1 MLSTL
6 EKNIKAIYFKTALK
20 LFVLLIGLLFCSTL
34 LNIFY
39 HSQLAKDLTKSVE
52 SVIKTSEYRQAI
64 LILSNARNFQQISFQ
79 ATQDLSSRFE
89 VFPQTQISKFSRT
102 YSVKMYYD
110 EDKSVILGH
119 LNFTY
124 SWANWGLYILGFW
137 ILMVVLSLIFIPSI
151 KRKMQTSFENELK
164 WQRAETLFDIA
175 SQVSHDIRSPLAS
188 LQMLLT
194 QLDQMPEE
202 KRIMIRNA
210 VNRINDIS
218 NHLLERSK
226 MAKASSENLTSPKY
240 NKFEITLLSSLI
252 DTLISEK
259 RTQFQN
265 WPQIVIEG
273 DLTQGYGLFA
283 SVSPSE
289 FKRVLSNLVNNSV
302 EALSSHTGYVKISL
316 FDIGT
321 NINIQIQDNGSG
333 IPEDILEK
341 LGQKGTTF
349 GKEKHLSSGSGL
361 GFYNAKKTIDGYGG
375 EITVHSKEKIGTTVE
390 IKLPKVGVPEWFLEK
405 LYLCQDQTVLVLDDD
420 LSIHSIWKGRLE
432 SYLTANHGVT
442 LTCFTSGNEFKNFL
456 GSLDISKTLFLV
468 DYELLNQDKNGLDLI
483 EELHLGNRAILVT
496 SRFEETKIQKRAT
509 SLSVKLVPKS
519 MAGFIPIQFGQT
531 PQILDWILIDDDPLI
546 QTTWQIHAKNKKQKC
561 RIFSHPDAFFK
572 EADSFELNTPIYID
586 SNLGDNLKG
595 EIIAKDIFDLGF
607 KNLYLSTG
615 YDANHFPKMDW
626 IRNIVDKYPPGY

>member
-6 EKNIKAIYFKTALK
+6 ENNIKAIYFKTALK

-79 ATQDLSSRFE
+79 ATQDSSSRFE
-89 VFPQTQISKFSRT
+89 VFPQTSLSKFART
-102 YSVKMYYD
+102 YSVAIYYD
-110 EDKSVILGH
+110 EDKSVLLGH

-124 SWANWGLYILGFW
+124 SWANWGLYILGLW

-151 KRKMQTSFENELK
+151 KRKMQASFENELK

-188 LQMLLT
+188 LQMLIT
-194 QLDQMPEE
+194 QLDHMSED
-202 KRIMIRNA
+202 KRILIRNA

-226 MAKASSENLTSPKY
+226 MAKATSDNLTSLDN
-240 NKFEITLLSSLI
+240 NKFEVTLLSSLI

-259 RTQFQN
+259 RIQFQK
-265 WPQIVIEG
+265 WPQIIIEG
-273 DLTQGYGLFA
+273 DLTQGYGLYA
-283 SVSPSE
+283 LISPSE
-289 FKRVLSNLVNNSV
+289 LKRVLSNLINNSV
-302 EALSSHTGYVKISL
+302 EALANNTGYVKINL
-316 FDIGT
+316 LDVGN
-321 NINIQIQDNGSG
+321 NINIQIRDNGTG
-333 IPEDILEK
+333 IPEHILEK

-349 GKEKHLSSGSGL
+349 GKEELASSGSGL
-361 GFYNAKKTIDGYGG
+361 GFYFAKKTIDACGG
-375 EITVHSKEKIGTTVE
+375 KINVHSKEKIGTTVE
-390 IKLPKVGVPEWFLEK
+390 INLPKVTAPAWFLERLF
-405 LYLCQDQTVLVLDDD
+405 LYQNQTILVLDDD
-420 LSIHSIWKGRLE
+420 ISIHSIWKGRFE
-432 SYLTANHGVT
+432 SYLNSNYGIT
-442 LTCFTSGNEFKNFL
+442 LTCFTSGSDFKNFI
-456 GSLDISKTLFLV
+456 GTCDISTSLFLV

-483 EELHLGNRAILVT
+483 EELKLGKRAILVT
-496 SRFEETKIQKRAT
+496 SRFEETQIQKRAT

-519 MAGFIPIQFGQT
+519 MAGFIPIQYEPT
-531 PQILDWILIDDDPLI
+531 PQLLDWILIDDDPLI
-546 QTTWQIHAKNKKQKC
+546 QTTWQLHAKNKKQKC
-561 RIFSHPDAFFK
+561 RIFSHPDAFFQ
-572 EADSFELNTPIYID
+572 EANSFALNTPIYID
-586 SNLGDNLKG
+586 SNLEDNLKG
-595 EIIAKDIFDLGF
+595 EVIAKDIFELGF

-626 IRNIVDKYPPGY
+626 IRSIVDKYPPGY